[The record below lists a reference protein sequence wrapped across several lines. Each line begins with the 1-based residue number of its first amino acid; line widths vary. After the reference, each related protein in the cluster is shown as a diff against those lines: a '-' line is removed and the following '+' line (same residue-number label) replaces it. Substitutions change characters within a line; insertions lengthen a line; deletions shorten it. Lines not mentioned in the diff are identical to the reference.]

1 MAEQPPV
8 AATGGGG
15 GGGGGGRGG
24 GPPAVT
30 VSLARRALAL
40 LRVPAAAADEFI
52 VLATLALP
60 IILTYLL
67 GFLQA
72 VIGQMLVGHVSAEA
86 LAAAQLSNMM
96 MNALG
101 MSVIIGCSSAVDTL
115 ASQAF
120 GARNLPRVGHVLQRG
135 VTVSFA
141 LCVPV
146 SVLFLFAGDVLGAL
160 GQDPGVV
167 ELAGEYIKVL
177 IAAIP
182 ALCAFEVVKKFLTNV
197 GAPSVPLVL
206 TVLGTLVNLVS
217 GIFLVYFTPL
227 GFLGAPVALV
237 IGSYVMLG
245 ASVAYLR
252 GHRAV
257 HAAMRAYGLG
267 ALVPGSTLAESAA
280 AAEAAAA
287 AAAAAAMVPAAAA
300 AATAAPP
307 KAPVASAEA
316 ATRSLVAAAA
326 ADASASAGQ
335 FDDVLDSSAATAAP
349 ALAPAAAA
357 AAAFAS
363 APAAVDVAAPAAET
377 RPPLPT
383 DMDDILDA
391 TLQDFS
397 FAVALSGW
405 REYLALGMPSAL
417 MLFFEWA
424 SYEVTAVIAGLIS
437 INALATHAILSTTA
451 GLAFMPMLG
460 FGVATMIRIGNLLGA
475 RQPAEAKLSFRV
487 ALVVWM
493 VYAGLN
499 AAFLLLVAPVWG
511 RVFTDDVDVDA
522 YVTRIIWVLALYGI
536 FDTGQCVLC
545 FAFRGLGRPGLAA
558 VANGLGYVVI
568 GLPLAYTFGIT
579 LGGGVQG
586 LWLGYAVAVTC
597 VFTLLSLLLRCIS
610 FEKEAEAAYKRSTS
624 PDAHAT
630 LGGH

>member
-1 MAEQPPV
+1 MAPEQQPP
-8 AATGGGG
+8 
-15 GGGGGGRGG
+15 
-24 GPPAVT
+24 
-30 VSLARRALAL
+30 SLVRRALAL
-40 LRVPAAAADEFI
+40 LRVPAAAADEFLI
-52 VLATLALP
+52 LATLALP
-60 IILTYLL
+60 VILTYLL

-86 LAAAQLSNMM
+86 LAAAQLSNML

-135 VTVSFA
+135 VTISLA

-182 ALCAFEVVKKFLTNV
+182 ALCAFEVVKKYLTNV
-197 GAPSVPLVL
+197 GAPSVPLAL
-206 TVLGTLVNLVS
+206 TVLGTLANLFS
-217 GIFLVYFTPL
+217 GVGLVYYTPL

-252 GHRAV
+252 SHRAL
-257 HAAMRAYGLG
+257 HAAMRAHGLA
-267 ALVPGSTLAESAA
+267 ALVPGSTLAESVA

-287 AAAAAAMVPAAAA
+287 AAAAAATAAAA
-300 AATAAPP
+300 GSAAAT
-307 KAPVASAEA
+307 ASAEA
-316 ATRSLVAAAA
+316 ATKSLVAAAA
-326 ADASASAGQ
+326 EASEGAGPLDGVLDISVASAVEVSAP
-335 FDDVLDSSAATAAP
+335 SAATRP
-349 ALAPAAAA
+349 AEAAAVVEA
-357 AAAFAS
+357 T
-363 APAAVDVAAPAAET
+363 AEG

-383 DMDDILDA
+383 DIDDVLDA
-391 TLQDFS
+391 TLTDFS
-397 FAVALSGW
+397 LNVALSGW
-405 REYLALGMPSAL
+405 REYLALGMPSAA

-424 SYEVTAVIAGLIS
+424 SYEVTAIIAGLIS

-460 FGVATMIRIGNLLGA
+460 FGVALMIRIGNLLGA
-475 RQPAEAKLSFRV
+475 RKPAEAKLSFRV
-487 ALVVWM
+487 ALTVWM

-499 AAFLLLVAPVWG
+499 AAFLLSVSSVWG
-511 RVFTDDVDVDA
+511 RVFTDDPDVDA
-522 YVTRIIWVLALYGI
+522 YVTRILWVLALYGI

-558 VANGLGYVVI
+558 VANGLGYVLI

-586 LWLGYAVAVTC
+586 LWLGYAVAVTS
-597 VFTLLSLLLRCIS
+597 VFTLLGLLLRCVS
-610 FEKEAEAAYKRSTS
+610 FEKESEKAFERSTS
-624 PDAHAT
+624 PDAHSSV
-630 LGGH
+630 GGH